1 VLLLTFRLGADVYA
15 LDAAHIVEV
24 LPMVELRPLPRAPTG
39 VAGVFNHR
47 GAPRI
52 ALDVGAM
59 ALARPAAVRMST
71 RIVLVEMA
79 LADGV
84 ARRLGL
90 IVEHASGVTRRPA
103 SDFVETGY
111 RSAGARYLGPVAS
124 LDDGRI
130 VQRIDPAQ
138 LISADV
144 LDALQAIAMVE
155 A

>member
-1 VLLLTFRLGADVYA
+1 MLFLTFRLGDDVYA

-24 LPMVELRPLPRAPTG
+24 LPMVELRPLPRAPAG
-39 VAGVFNHR
+39 VAGIFNHR
-47 GAPRI
+47 GTPTI

-59 ALARPAAVRMST
+59 ALARPAAGRMST
-71 RIVLVEMA
+71 RLVLVEMA

-111 RSAGARYLGPVAS
+111 RSAQARYLGPVAS

-138 LISADV
+138 LIAPDV
-144 LDALQAIAMVE
+144 LDALQAIAMAE

>member
-1 VLLLTFRLGADVYA
+1 MLLLTFRLGADVYA

>member
-1 VLLLTFRLGADVYA
+1 MLFLTFRLGADVYA
-15 LDAAHIVEV
+15 LDVAHILEV
-24 LPMVELRPLPRAPTG
+24 LPMVELRPLPRAPLG

-47 GAPRI
+47 GAPTI

-59 ALARPAAVRMST
+59 ALARPAATRMST
-71 RIVLVEMA
+71 RIVLAQMA

-84 ARRLGL
+84 VRRLGL
-90 IVEHASGVTRRPA
+90 IVEHASGVMRRPA

-111 RSAGARYLGPVAS
+111 RSAEARYLGPVAP

-138 LISADV
+138 LIAPDV
-144 LDALQAIAMVE
+144 LDALQAFAAEE